1 MPEAS
6 ERSRLRNLLWW
17 LALLVAFSALFIMHH
32 HLNG

>member
-1 MPEAS
+1 MK
-6 ERSRLRNLLWW
+6 RSLQIRNILWW